1 MLPPRPAD
9 DASWAGHVDLDDADR
24 DRAFACAAE
33 RLADAG
39 RVGARDRRGQP
50 SIEAHYVGAL
60 GEIAFAKWMGH
71 DWRCASMS
79 WAKPDVGKYEVRTV
93 ASHSAWAVR
102 VKEND
107 PPDRRVVSVALL
119 AGDKRALIVGWATA
133 ADIRRRG
140 RQERS
145 GYVAMTTPV
154 GLSRVFADRRH
165 P

>member
-1 MLPPRPAD
+1 MRPPRPAD
-9 DASWAGHVDLDDADR
+9 DASWAGQVDLDDDDR
-24 DRAFACAAE
+24 DRAFDCATR

-39 RVGARDRRGQP
+39 RVGARDKRGARITP
-50 SIEAHYVGAL
+50 HYVGAL
-60 GEIAFAKWMGH
+60 GEIAFAKWLGVP
-71 DWRCASMS
+71 WTCSSMT
-79 WAKPDVGKYEVRTV
+79 WAAADVGKYEVRTV

-119 AGDKRALIVGWATA
+119 AGDKRALIVGWATV

-154 GLSRVFADRRH
+154 GLSRVFADRRR